1 MVVKSQQVLIE
12 ILALDT
18 RNN

>member
-1 MVVKSQQVLIE
+1 MVKSQQVLIE